1 MHAIEGTISRF
12 SEGTNNAFALESL
25 EPPMSQLGHFLPIS
39 AMHSRSPEH
48 LNNRTFPERRGP
60 AASCQG
66 TRACPQLS
74 RMIAETKCTAARKFR
89 ASLS

>member
-1 MHAIEGTISRF
+1 MLLRWKVLSRPCL
-12 SEGTNNAFALESL
+12 SWVTSCR
-25 EPPMSQLGHFLPIS
+25 
-39 AMHSRSPEH
+39 SRPCTARVPEH

-66 TRACPQLS
+66 TRACLQLS

>member
-39 AMHSRSPEH
+39 AMHSRVRSTSTTG
-48 LNNRTFPERRGP
+48 LFPNG
-60 AASCQG
+60 
-66 TRACPQLS
+66 
-74 RMIAETKCTAARKFR
+74 AARQLR
-89 ASLS
+89 AKALGPVFS